1 MLCVLPFLLRSHS
14 LRVILTTLLHQKST
28 HTIKFGKKSHAECA
42 AFSPDGQFLVSGSID
57 GFVEVWD
64 HETGKLRKDLKYQV
78 CVCVHA
84 SCVCLLIT

>member
-1 MLCVLPFLLRSHS
+1 M
-14 LRVILTTLLHQKST
+14 QKST

-42 AFSPDGQFLVSGSID
+42 SFSPDGQFLVSGSID

-78 CVCVHA
+78 K
-84 SCVCLLIT
+84 